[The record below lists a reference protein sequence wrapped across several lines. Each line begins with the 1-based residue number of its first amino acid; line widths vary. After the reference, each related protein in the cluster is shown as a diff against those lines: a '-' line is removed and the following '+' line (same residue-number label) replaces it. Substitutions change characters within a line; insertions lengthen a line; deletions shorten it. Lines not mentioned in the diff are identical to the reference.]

1 MDFYGALSQSCFSIW
16 LSIPHRSKFNQRA
29 FQALPAHLQIVPP
42 VGQDSILRPIIIC
55 VTSESEPVR
64 RTLMPKSVAKT
75 QRKRPPSSGL
85 LLLLKPYRL
94 LIALLVVLTIAG
106 NALNLVVPKLISHAI
121 DAYTQGRFVLNTVVV
136 QFLVVGFLVFL
147 FTYAQNGVQIW
158 ASERVAKDL
167 RTRLAAKISVQSFAW
182 VEKLTPAKLLTNLT
196 SDVDAVKVF
205 VSQAIASIIA
215 SLFLIVGA
223 SVLLLS
229 INWRLGL
236 AILGVV
242 PFIAIT
248 FQLVLRKVR
257 TLFKKSQEAIDWL
270 NRVINESILGASLI
284 RLLNTQQIECQ
295 KFLQA
300 NTEARDLGLSILRL
314 FATLIPAITLAVN
327 VATVIILVLGGHYV
341 IAGSMSLGDFT
352 AFNSYLAILIFPI
365 ILIGFMS
372 NVIAQ
377 ASASYMRI
385 GAILNT
391 PEEEKA
397 GQIVADLRGDVGMDH
412 VSLSF
417 GEKMVLKD
425 VSFSVPCGTKT
436 AIIGPTAAG
445 KTQLLYLLIGLLKP
459 SSGTVTYDGEP
470 IDAYD
475 KEALHRR
482 VGFVFQ
488 DSVIFNLTVFENIAF
503 STSVEK
509 PDIEKAIRT
518 AELNDFIAA
527 LPQGLETVV
536 SERGT
541 SLSGGQK
548 QRVMLA
554 RALALNPRVL
564 LLDDFTARVDS
575 STERAI
581 LENVHKNYPGI
592 TLISVTQKIA
602 SVVDYD
608 RIILLMEGE
617 VLASGT
623 HQELME
629 TSPEYVQLY
638 DSQRSTSHYE
648 VQA

>member
-1 MDFYGALSQSCFSIW
+1 M
-16 LSIPHRSKFNQRA
+16 R
-29 FQALPAHLQIVPP
+29 
-42 VGQDSILRPIIIC
+42 
-55 VTSESEPVR
+55 
-64 RTLMPKSVAKT
+64 
-75 QRKRPPSSGL
+75 
-85 LLLLKPYRL
+85 LLKPYRL
-94 LIALLVVLTIAG
+94 LIASLAALTIVANG
-106 NALNLVVPKLISHAI
+106 LNLVVPKLISHAI
-121 DAYTQGRFVLNTVVV
+121 DAYTQGRFVLNIVVL
-136 QFLVVGFLVFL
+136 QFVLVGLLVFIL
-147 FTYAQNGVQIW
+147 SYAQSGVQTW

-167 RTRLAAKISVQSFAW
+167 RTRLAAKVSVQSFAW
-182 VEKLTPAKLLTNLT
+182 VEQLTPAKLLTNLT
-196 SDVDAVKVF
+196 SDVDAVKLF
-205 VSQAIASIIA
+205 VSQAIASIIS

-223 SVLLLS
+223 SALLLS

-242 PFIAIT
+242 PFISIT

-300 NTEARDLGLSILRL
+300 NAESRDIGLSILRL
-314 FATLIPAITLAVN
+314 FASLIPAITLATN
-327 VATVIILVLGGHYV
+327 VATVIILLLGGHYV

-385 GAILNT
+385 NAILGT
-391 PEEEKA
+391 PEEEQG
-397 GQIVADLRGDVGMDH
+397 GQIVTDLRGNVAMEN
-412 VSLSF
+412 VSLAF
-417 GEKMVLKD
+417 GEKIVLKN
-425 VSFSVPCGTKT
+425 VSFAVPSGTRT

-459 SSGTVTYDGEP
+459 TSGTVTYDEEP
-470 IDAYD
+470 IDAYN
-475 KEALHRR
+475 KEALHRH

-488 DSVIFNLTVFENIAF
+488 DSVIFNLTLRENIAF
-503 STSVEK
+503 STSVGEQ
-509 PDIEKAIRT
+509 DIGKATAT
-518 AELNDFIAA
+518 AELEDFITA

-564 LLDDFTARVDS
+564 LLDDFTARVDAT
-575 STERAI
+575 TERAI

-602 SVVDYD
+602 SVVEYD
-608 RIILLMEGE
+608 QIILLMEGE
-617 VLASGT
+617 LLGIGT
-623 HQELME
+623 HQELMK

>member
-1 MDFYGALSQSCFSIW
+1 MNDAPASGPFVVTRALRKSYVMGRRTLEVLGGIDLAVARGEFLALRGASGAGKSTLLHLLGGLDLPSAGTIIFDGSD
-16 LSIPHRSKFNQRA
+16 LR
-29 FQALPAHLQIVPP
+29 ALPARALAR
-42 VGQDSILRPIIIC
+42 LR
-55 VTSESEPVR
+55 
-64 RTLMPKSVAKT
+64 
-75 QRKRPPSSGL
+75 
-85 LLLLKPYRL
+85 
-94 LIALLVVLTIAG
+94 
-106 NALNLVVPKLISHAI
+106 N
-121 DAYTQGRFVLNTVVV
+121 
-136 QFLVVGFLVFL
+136 
-147 FTYAQNGVQIW
+147 
-158 ASERVAKDL
+158 
-167 RTRLAAKISVQSFAW
+167 
-182 VEKLTPAKLLTNLT
+182 
-196 SDVDAVKVF
+196 
-205 VSQAIASIIA
+205 
-215 SLFLIVGA
+215 
-223 SVLLLS
+223 
-229 INWRLGL
+229 
-236 AILGVV
+236 
-242 PFIAIT
+242 
-248 FQLVLRKVR
+248 
-257 TLFKKSQEAIDWL
+257 
-270 NRVINESILGASLI
+270 
-284 RLLNTQQIECQ
+284 
-295 KFLQA
+295 
-300 NTEARDLGLSILRL
+300 
-314 FATLIPAITLAVN
+314 
-327 VATVIILVLGGHYV
+327 
-341 IAGSMSLGDFT
+341 
-352 AFNSYLAILIFPI
+352 
-365 ILIGFMS
+365 
-372 NVIAQ
+372 
-377 ASASYMRI
+377 
-385 GAILNT
+385 
-391 PEEEKA
+391 
-397 GQIVADLRGDVGMDH
+397 
-412 VSLSF
+412 
-417 GEKMVLKD
+417 
-425 VSFSVPCGTKT
+425 
-436 AIIGPTAAG
+436 
-445 KTQLLYLLIGLLKP
+445 
-459 SSGTVTYDGEP
+459 
-470 IDAYD
+470 
-475 KEALHRR
+475 RR

>member
-1 MDFYGALSQSCFSIW
+1 M
-16 LSIPHRSKFNQRA
+16 
-29 FQALPAHLQIVPP
+29 
-42 VGQDSILRPIIIC
+42 
-55 VTSESEPVR
+55 
-64 RTLMPKSVAKT
+64 
-75 QRKRPPSSGL
+75 
-85 LLLLKPYRL
+85 LLLKPYKL
-94 LIALLVVLTIAG
+94 LVAILVVLTIVS
-106 NALNLVVPKLISHAI
+106 NAFNLVVPKLMSHAI
-121 DAYTQGRFVLNTVVV
+121 DAYTQGHFVLNTVVL
-136 QFLVVGFLVFL
+136 QFLVVAVLVFIL
-147 FTYAQNGVQIW
+147 TYAQNGVQIW
-158 ASERVAKDL
+158 TAERVAKDL
-167 RTRLAAKISVQSFAW
+167 RSRLAAKISEQSFAW
-182 VEKLTPAKLLTNLT
+182 VEQLTPAKLLTNLT
-196 SDVDAVKVF
+196 SDVDAVKLF
-205 VSQAIASIIA
+205 VSQAIASIIS
-215 SLFLIVGA
+215 SLFLIVGS
-223 SVLLLS
+223 SVLLIS
-229 INWRLGL
+229 INWRLAL
-236 AILGVV
+236 AVLGVV

-257 TLFKKSQEAIDWL
+257 TLFRKAQEAIDWL

-284 RLLNTQQIECQ
+284 RLLNTQQIESQ

-300 NTEARDLGLSILRL
+300 NTEARDIGLSILRL
-314 FATLIPAITLAVN
+314 FASLIPAITLAVN
-327 VATVIILVLGGHYV
+327 IATVIILLLGGHYV

-377 ASASYMRI
+377 SSASYMRI
-385 GAILNT
+385 SAVLGS
-391 PEEEKA
+391 PEAEK
-397 GQIVADLRGDVGMDH
+397 GGEIVTDLRGDVGMDH

-417 GEKMVLKD
+417 GQKMVLKD
-425 VSFSVPCGTKT
+425 VSFDVRAGTKT

-459 SSGTVTYDGEP
+459 TSGTITYDGEP

-475 KEALHRR
+475 KEALHQR

-488 DSVIFNLTVFENIAF
+488 DSSIFNLTLRENIAF
-503 STSVEK
+503 STSAAQQ
-509 PDIEKAIRT
+509 DIGKAIAT
-518 AELNDFIAA
+518 AELEDFIAA

-548 QRVMLA
+548 QRLMLA

-564 LLDDFTARVDS
+564 LLDDFTARVDAN
-575 STERAI
+575 TERAI
-581 LENVHKNYPGI
+581 LDNVHRNYPGI

-602 SVVDYD
+602 SAVDYD
-608 RIILLMEGE
+608 QIILLMEGE
-617 VLASGT
+617 VLAIGK

-629 TSPEYVQLY
+629 ISPEYVQLY